1 MLNAVAEWF
10 SGARRARLALGL
22 ALLMRGRLAVL
33 LAAALLAGTS
43 GTAQAAELRGG
54 LRAAGQPS
62 GIYAYVLLGGLAGT
76 DGYLDSNGML
86 LLAGRIASMPNVWV
100 ETYPW
105 SNWVEAANRLWAG
118 PSKDDKVV
126 VVGFSGGGSRATW
139 LANSVLNKP
148 IDLMVTY
155 DPSPSWQMQN
165 LPPNVKKAITYQ
177 NQAKF
182 FFGLGGGELTGSNAE
197 RHLVTEEHLAV
208 QFDERLHQITLQ
220 AIQDLAKGERSQG
233 ATLEAG
239 VGTGRNLGVGNSAAW
254 PKMAASSKVDRK

>member
-1 MLNAVAEWF
+1 MLNAVAEWV
-10 SGARRARLALGL
+10 SGARRARLVLTVL
-22 ALLMRGRLAVL
+22 ALAMRGRIAVL
-33 LAAALLAGTS
+33 LAAALLGAAS
-43 GTAQAAELRGG
+43 EAAQAAELRGG
-54 LRAAGQPS
+54 PRATGQPS

-105 SNWVEAANRLWAG
+105 SNWVEAANRLWAR
-118 PSKDDKVV
+118 KDGKVV

-139 LANSVLNKP
+139 LANSVLHKP

-182 FFGLGGGELTGSNAE
+182 FFGLGGGELTGPNVE
-197 RHLVTEEHLAV
+197 RYLVTEEHLAV
-208 QFDERLHQITLQ
+208 QFDERLHQITLK
-220 AIQDLAKGERSQG
+220 AIQDLAK
-233 ATLEAG
+233 
-239 VGTGRNLGVGNSAAW
+239 
-254 PKMAASSKVDRK
+254 